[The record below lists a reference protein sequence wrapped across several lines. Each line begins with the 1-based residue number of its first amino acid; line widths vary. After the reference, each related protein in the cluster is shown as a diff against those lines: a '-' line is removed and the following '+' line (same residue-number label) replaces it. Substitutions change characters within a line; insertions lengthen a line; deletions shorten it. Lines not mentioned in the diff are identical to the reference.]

1 MSRQSRS
8 RQLARERSL
17 RNAAAAEAAQKRAR
31 EAAGLAGNTREGDKP
46 RVFADL
52 RGSIVPGSSIPNPGF
67 IPNDPES
74 LQRAYGVIDP
84 PPLLQKANEAAGVG
98 KDPEKDQVN
107 TPVFAADTKPTSGMG
122 GVDKKILRY
131 PYEHMN
137 GTQDYINFSVF
148 RYERGKIN
156 NKEEKT
162 KTAEGGELFSFGES
176 GLTGGPVIPK
186 DFLRSITL
194 PIPSQIGDTNS
205 VEYGGSNLNFLE
217 QFGLQA
223 ANEIIDSGSVEDF
236 FRNILNSAEGGI
248 NLFTD
253 KNTQELVKNYF
264 NLNAVNAFGG
274 NITPN
279 QLLAR
284 SQGSIINPNMELL
297 FNNPTLR
304 QFRFAFKFTPRF
316 REEGEEVRKIIRSFK
331 YHSSPKN
338 GRGKFLKTPD
348 IFQIKYLGER
358 SRNHGF
364 LNRFKLCALTNMEVN
379 YTGDGTYA
387 TYENET
393 PVSMI
398 MTLSFQELTPVY
410 AEDYEGDKGGVGY

>member
-1 MSRQSRS
+1 MSRQSRA
-8 RQLARERSL
+8 RQIARERSL
-17 RNAAAAEAAQKRAR
+17 RSAAAAEAAQRRAEINAGKNRGLSSFR
-31 EAAGLAGNTREGDKP
+31 EDPIENRVYQIQSGQSGTALNKSGGVLGDQSQE
-46 RVFADL
+46 A
-52 RGSIVPGSSIPNPGF
+52 
-67 IPNDPES
+67 

-84 PPLLQKANEAAGVG
+84 PKLLEEANKAAGVG
-98 KDPEKDQVN
+98 QETDQVN
-107 TPVFAADTKPTSGMG
+107 TPVFAADPKYKPGTG

-156 NKEEKT
+156 NNVKEPN
-162 KTAEGGELFSFGES
+162 ASGLFSFGES
-176 GLTGGPVIPK
+176 GLTGGPVLPK

-223 ANEIIDSGSVEDF
+223 ADNIIDSGDIEGF
-236 FRNILNSAEGGI
+236 FRNILNSTEAGV

-253 KNTQELVKNYF
+253 PQTQELVRNYF
-264 NLNAVNAFGG
+264 TRGAVNAFGG
-274 NITPN
+274 NITAN

-348 IFQIKYLGER
+348 IFQIKYLGEQ

-398 MTLSFQELTPVY
+398 MTLSFQELTPIY

>member
-1 MSRQSRS
+1 MSRQSRA
-8 RQLARERSL
+8 RQIARERSL
-17 RNAAAAEAAQKRAR
+17 RNAAAAEAAQRRAR

-52 RGSIVPGSSIPNPGF
+52 RGSIVPGSSVPNPGF

-84 PPLLQKANEAAGVG
+84 PKLLEEANKAAGVG
-98 KDPEKDQVN
+98 QETDQVN
-107 TPVFAADTKPTSGMG
+107 TPAFLSGPDAKYKSGTG

-223 ANEIIDSGSVEDF
+223 ADNIIGSDDIEGF
-236 FRNILNSAEGGI
+236 FTNILNSTEAGV

-253 KNTQELVKNYF
+253 PQTQELVRNYF
-264 NLNAVNAFGG
+264 TRGAVNAFGG
-274 NITPN
+274 NITAN

-348 IFQIKYLGER
+348 IFQIKYLGEQ
-358 SRNHGF
+358 SRAHGF

>member
-1 MSRQSRS
+1 MSRQSRA
-8 RQLARERSL
+8 RQIARERSL
-17 RNAAAAEAAQKRAR
+17 RNAAAAEAAQRRAEINAGKNRGLSSFR
-31 EAAGLAGNTREGDKP
+31 EDAIENRVYQIQSGQSGTALNKSGGVLGDQSQE
-46 RVFADL
+46 A
-52 RGSIVPGSSIPNPGF
+52 
-67 IPNDPES
+67 

-84 PPLLQKANEAAGVG
+84 PKLLEEANEAAGVG
-98 KDPEKDQVN
+98 QETDQVN
-107 TPVFAADTKPTSGMG
+107 TPAFAADTKPTSGMG

-137 GTQDYINFSVF
+137 GTQDYINFSAF
-148 RYERGKIN
+148 RYERGKVTN
-156 NKEEKT
+156 TLKEP
-162 KTAEGGELFSFGES
+162 GDDGLFSFGES
-176 GLTGGPVIPK
+176 GLTGGPVLPK
-186 DFLRSITL
+186 EFLRSITL

-205 VEYGGSNLNFLE
+205 VEYGGSNLNFLQ

-223 ANEIIDSGSVEDF
+223 ADTIIDSENVEGF
-236 FRNILNSAEGGI
+236 FTNILNSAEAGV

-253 KNTQELVKNYF
+253 PNTQELIKNYF
-264 NLNAVNAFGG
+264 KRGAVNSFGG
-274 NITPN
+274 NIDAN

-348 IFQIKYLGER
+348 IFQIKYLGEQ
-358 SRNHGF
+358 SRAHGF